1 MATSRKLAVPRSG
14 VGRLTRVDDL
24 PVDKELGQII
34 AAWQTEERSSDQPGQ
49 GYNVPKR
56 VVIRCDGVLVDQAS
70 ARDAQHQQT
79 SPGFPCAVLE
89 IRYTIGGLTK
99 KVLVDALSQS
109 ALTVWAESVD
119 VVPVWDERRLA
130 RLEDSIAPCLEQLLA
145 AAINSD
151 EIHGDSGPADARWLD
166 VIHQDFD
173 EGEGDPEWSIH
184 PIPEGAR
191 GMRFLNALISGDN
204 TSVADTT
211 LFVAWSADTFDN
223 YPNGLVQL
231 NINGATTTSIVI
243 VPTVARYLFLAF
255 PSGTIASFD
264 VPAWIEWIM
273 APATLPG
280 F

>member
-1 MATSRKLAVPRSG
+1 MATSRKLAAPRSG
-14 VGRLTRVDDL
+14 IQRLSRVDEL
-24 PVDKELGQII
+24 PVDSQLGMII
-34 AAWQTEERSSDQPGQ
+34 AAWQTDERSSDVPGQ

-79 SPGFPCAVLE
+79 APGFPCAVLE

-99 KVLVDALSQS
+99 KVLVDAGGQS

-119 VVPVWDERRLA
+119 VVPIWDERRIA
-130 RLEDSIAPCLEQLLA
+130 RIADSIDPCLEQLLG

-151 EIHGDSGPADARWLD
+151 EIHGDSGAADARWLD
-166 VIHQDFD
+166 AIHQDVD
-173 EGEGDPEWSIH
+173 EGEGELEWSIH

-191 GMRFLNALISGDN
+191 GMRFLNALLDEDN
-204 TSVADTT
+204 LSVADATT
-211 LFVAWSADTFDN
+211 FVAWSADKFDD

-255 PSGTIASFD
+255 PSGTIGQFD

-280 F
+280 Y